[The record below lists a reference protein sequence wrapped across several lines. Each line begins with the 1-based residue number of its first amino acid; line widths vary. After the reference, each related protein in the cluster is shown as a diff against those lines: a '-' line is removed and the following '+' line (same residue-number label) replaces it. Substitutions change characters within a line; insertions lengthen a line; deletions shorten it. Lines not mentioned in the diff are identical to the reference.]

1 MCFARNKHL
10 LSRLEGNTAP
20 GGGNLD
26 QAEMLLHGP
35 ELGIKRSG

>member
-20 GGGNLD
+20 GGGNLA